1 MKQEKSIK
9 QHPLC
14 GEGINRSAKKSK
26 HNTNNIATNNIAGN
40 AGFIIAIIC
49 AFLSWTL
56 VLPEEDLAFQLS
68 SFLSS
73 FEYILYTLISIGL
86 LLSVVGIIV
95 GMFDPPHKLTICGFI
110 ISLIDLVI
118 FMVLR

>member
-26 HNTNNIATNNIAGN
+26 HNTNNIAGN

-56 VLPEEDLAFQLS
+56 VLPEEDLSFQLS

-95 GMFDPPHKLTICGFI
+95 GMFDPPHKLTIYGFI

>member
-9 QHPLC
+9 QHPHC
-14 GEGINRSAKKSK
+14 GEGINRNAKKRK
-26 HNTNNIATNNIAGN
+26 YNTNNIAGN

-56 VLPEEDLAFQLS
+56 VLPKDDLSFQLS

-73 FEYILYTLISIGL
+73 FEYILYSLISIGL
-86 LLSVVGIIV
+86 LLSIIGIID
-95 GMFDPPHKLTICGFI
+95 GMFDPPQKLTICGFI
-110 ISLIDLVI
+110 ISLINLIV
-118 FMVLR
+118 FMVLH